1 MPRLKLAF
9 IFSGQSSQ
17 EVAIVLLCLSGIG
30 FPSAGRDGGVL
41 QWQMLLIIGFIQ
53 NMKTLRNRKL

>member
-1 MPRLKLAF
+1 MPMLKLAF

-30 FPSAGRDGGVL
+30 FPSVGRDGRVL
-41 QWQMLLIIGFIQ
+41 
-53 NMKTLRNRKL
+53 

>member
-17 EVAIVLLCLSGIG
+17 EIAIVLLCLSGIG
-30 FPSAGRDGGVL
+30 FPSVGRDEK
-41 QWQMLLIIGFIQ
+41 GFIGADATSHRFYSKYE
-53 NMKTLRNRKL
+53 NIKK